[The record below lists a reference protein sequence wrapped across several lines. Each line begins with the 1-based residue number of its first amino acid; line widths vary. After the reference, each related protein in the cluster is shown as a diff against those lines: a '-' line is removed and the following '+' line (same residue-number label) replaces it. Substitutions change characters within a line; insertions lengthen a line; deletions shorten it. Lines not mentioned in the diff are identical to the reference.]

1 MFPSLPISAE
11 VNLLLEAA
19 EARLL
24 AAQIEGAGS
33 ARDLLQ
39 YAAALELAAR
49 SQQSHT
55 FDFRCHA
62 EPWRGTLEPYR

>member
-1 MFPSLPISAE
+1 MFPSLAITTE
-11 VNLLLEAA
+11 LNLFLEAA

-24 AAQIEGAGS
+24 ASQIEDAAS
-33 ARDLLQ
+33 VRDLLQ

-55 FDFRCHA
+55 FDFRCDA
-62 EPWRGTLEPYR
+62 EPWRGSLEAFR